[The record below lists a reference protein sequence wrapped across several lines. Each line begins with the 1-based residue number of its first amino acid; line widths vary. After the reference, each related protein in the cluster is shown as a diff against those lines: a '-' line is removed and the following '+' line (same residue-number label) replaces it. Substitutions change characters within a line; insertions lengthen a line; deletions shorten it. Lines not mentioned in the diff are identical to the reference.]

1 MQLVTAKRAGGNKFY
16 KQMTNAT
23 KKFLKVKAI
32 TNLIQRKLD
41 SVTSENKW
49 RISAEI
55 KVLQDK
61 RDEFNREGWK

>member
-1 MQLVTAKRAGGNKFY
+1 
-16 KQMTNAT
+16 MTNAT
-23 KKFLKVKAI
+23 KKYLKVKAI

-41 SVTSENKW
+41 SVNAENKW

-61 RDEFNREGWK
+61 RDEFNWEGWK